1 MRMKLAEALAE
12 RSAIKT
18 KLSTLSSRLQANS
31 KVYEGE
37 DPVEDPN
44 RMLEELNILT
54 ERYEELVHS
63 INTANAVTKASNG
76 ETLSVLLARREAL
89 TNKVAV
95 LNSLLK
101 STDPSPGGYRNKD
114 QLKEVVTVNVPSLRK
129 EADDLSKIIR
139 ETDALIQAAN
149 WNTDI

>member
-1 MRMKLAEALAE
+1 MKLAEALAE
-12 RSAIKT
+12 RAAIRT
-18 KLSTLSSRLQANS
+18 KLSTLSTRLQANS

-37 DPVEDPN
+37 DPVEDPK

-54 ERYEELVHS
+54 DRYAELVHS

-95 LNSLLK
+95 LNSLLN
-101 STDPSPGGYRNKD
+101 STDPEPRGYRNKD
-114 QLKEVVTVNVPSLRK
+114 QLREVVIVDVPSLRK

>member
-1 MRMKLAEALAE
+1 MKMKLAEALAE
-12 RSAIKT
+12 RAAIKT
-18 KLSTLSSRLQANS
+18 KLSTLSTRLQANS

-37 DPVEDPN
+37 DPVEDPK

-54 ERYEELVHS
+54 DRYTELVNF

-101 STDPSPGGYRNKD
+101 STDPEPRGYRNKD
-114 QLKEVVTVNVPSLRK
+114 QLREIVIVDVPSLRK
-129 EADDLSKIIR
+129 EGDDLSKIIR

-149 WNTDI
+149 WNTEI

>member
-1 MRMKLAEALAE
+1 MKMKLAEALAE
-12 RSAIKT
+12 RAAIKT
-18 KLSTLSSRLQANS
+18 KLSTLSTRLQANS

-37 DPVEDPN
+37 DPVEDPK
-44 RMLEELNILT
+44 RMLEDLNILT
-54 ERYEELVHS
+54 DRYAELVNS

-89 TNKVAV
+89 MNKVAV

-101 STDPSPGGYRNKD
+101 STDPEPRGYRNKD
-114 QLKEVVTVNVPSLRK
+114 QLREIVIVDVPSLRK

-149 WNTDI
+149 WNTEI

>member
-1 MRMKLAEALAE
+1 MKMKLAEALAE
-12 RSAIKT
+12 RAAIKT
-18 KLSTLSSRLQANS
+18 KLSTLSTRLQANS

-37 DPVEDPN
+37 DPVEDPK

-54 ERYEELVHS
+54 DRYAELVNS

-101 STDPSPGGYRNKD
+101 STDPEPRGYRNKD
-114 QLKEVVTVNVPSLRK
+114 QLREIVIVDVPSLRK

-149 WNTDI
+149 WNTEI

>member
-1 MRMKLAEALAE
+1 MKLAEALAE
-12 RSAIKT
+12 RSAIRSKI
-18 KLSTLSSRLQANS
+18 STLSTRLQANC

-37 DPVEDPN
+37 EPVEDPK
-44 RMLEELNILT
+44 RLLEELNVLT

-76 ETLSVLLARREAL
+76 ETLAVLLARREAL
-89 TNKVAV
+89 TNKVSV
-95 LNSLLK
+95 LNSMLS
-101 STDPSPGGYRNKD
+101 STDPERGYRNKA
-114 QLKEVVTVNVPSLRK
+114 QLREVIIVDVSSLRK